1 MEDLSNFNLNNERLD
16 QIAEALS
23 VINIFKAQ
31 LLSARVDNAD
41 LSNLYGMNVTINEL
55 DSEANLAELQSNV
68 ADAMM
73 QDLEGIELRLKTFQ
87 KIIAANNAQ
96 KLGEQTRTANNK
108 NILIYDRIKRFILSI
123 PNDWSG
129 RAEFESVV
137 SSLSKLEEISAAK
150 KVNLNKEER
159 FQVESEIVKLDDAI
173 YDFFKANSDKV
184 KNPEALSKLISV
196 DNFGLITLMIV

>member
-108 NILIYDRIKRFILSI
+108 NILIYDRIKNLFLASLMTGLEGLSL
-123 PNDWSG
+123 
-129 RAEFESVV
+129 RV
-137 SSLSKLEEISAAK
+137 
-150 KVNLNKEER
+150 
-159 FQVESEIVKLDDAI
+159 
-173 YDFFKANSDKV
+173 
-184 KNPEALSKLISV
+184 
-196 DNFGLITLMIV
+196 